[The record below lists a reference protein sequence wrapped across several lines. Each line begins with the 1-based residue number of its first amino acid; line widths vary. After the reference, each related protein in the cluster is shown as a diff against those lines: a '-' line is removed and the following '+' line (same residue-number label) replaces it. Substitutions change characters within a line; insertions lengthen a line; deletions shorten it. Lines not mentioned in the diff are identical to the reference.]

1 MNGARAGGARQ
12 TTRRALVEGRTMVMM
27 EGKRSVV
34 ALMLVGGVAL
44 ADGFMVQPSSNVLS
58 PGGDSLSSASRRS
71 LGEGLAAGRRSTTA
85 PLGREFADPRRQR
98 RAGAACGAHAGGGS
112 GGAEAAVRFIKR
124 GAGGRPRLA
133 VVAEKIAKAAM
144 WILAGGKVQNIKVSF
159 SARTNTDVIQGRLGR
174 ADLSFEEA
182 DGPILR
188 GRSGALTSP
197 KSGPPLQ
204 ARRAPRQHP
213 APAHH
218 RIILPHVCRD
228 LGVARPRE
236 SCSGPTLLVCAPG
249 QHRRRGRGKKDTPSP
264 AHRHRP
270 SQSRQHLIK

>member
-1 MNGARAGGARQ
+1 MGPQ
-12 TTRRALVEGRTMVMM
+12 TRPLQVVEGRTMVKMG
-27 EGKRSVV
+27 GKRSVV

-71 LGEGLAAGRRSTTA
+71 LGEGFAAGRRSTTA

-144 WILAGGKVQNIKVSF
+144 WILAGGKVRNIKVSF

-197 KSGPPLQ
+197 NLDLRYKPAALLGSILLLPITGSFFLMFV
-204 ARRAPRQHP
+204 AIWASLALVRA
-213 APAHH
+213 
-218 RIILPHVCRD
+218 
-228 LGVARPRE
+228 
-236 SCSGPTLLVCAPG
+236 APG
-249 QHRRRGRGKKDTPSP
+249 RLSWSLLLANIDVGGGVRRTHHLQHIDIDLHNHVRT
-264 AHRHRP
+264 
-270 SQSRQHLIK
+270 